1 MDNGMIPIREYVAA
15 NGNRCPRIVADVLL
29 RQLPEAVARW
39 RSEQLSPCGRLRE
52 EFIKVDAMSG
62 YVEITAPCA
71 DEIADESDD
80 VRDYGAIVSGLLATA
95 MPRRNVNHRVER
107 FVDACRRGDYATMGD
122 VMLAV
127 ERRKSGAVYVV
138 LVIVVVALVALLA
151 WLNA

>member
-15 NGNRCPRIVADVLL
+15 NGNRCPRTVADVLL

-71 DEIADESDD
+71 DEVADESDD
-80 VRDYGAIVSGLLATA
+80 VQNHVFAANVLCGLVFEHEFDSGGYFEPALPAHHARRHVRRAYARGKGAERAVRIYQNFS
-95 MPRRNVNHRVER
+95 RR
-107 FVDACRRGDYATMGD
+107 
-122 VMLAV
+122 
-127 ERRKSGAVYVV
+127 
-138 LVIVVVALVALLA
+138 
-151 WLNA
+151 